1 MKPGAFILCALLLII
16 PAELRA
22 QTDGRV
28 AVGANVASKQTPQ
41 TGSHGSTGLGLL
53 WRIGHG
59 RPGWGWKYGLN
70 WYSAELQRPL
80 AGADHEF
87 GELNVRPLMGGY
99 GYTHVAGRAKIS
111 ANVLGGYAF
120 TTFSLRDDY
129 ALAYRFNTTGASI
142 NADVTNAWVVKP
154 ELSTWFDINRKVGIN
169 ASLGYMIARPE
180 FTVTGA
186 AESGRRRLNADVI
199 MIKVGAVYS
208 IF

>member
-1 MKPGAFILCALLLII
+1 
-16 PAELRA
+16 
-22 QTDGRV
+22 
-28 AVGANVASKQTPQ
+28 
-41 TGSHGSTGLGLL
+41 
-53 WRIGHG
+53 
-59 RPGWGWKYGLN
+59 
-70 WYSAELQRPL
+70 
-80 AGADHEF
+80 
-87 GELNVRPLMGGY
+87 MGGY